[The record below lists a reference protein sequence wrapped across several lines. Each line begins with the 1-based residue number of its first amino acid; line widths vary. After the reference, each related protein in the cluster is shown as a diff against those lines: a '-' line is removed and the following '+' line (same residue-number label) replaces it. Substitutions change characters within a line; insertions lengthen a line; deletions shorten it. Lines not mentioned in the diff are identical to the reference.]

1 MFKNNIVTEEFY
13 ETLITELFSNFMS
26 FGIAIAGFVLLA
38 LAMYTI
44 AKRRGIRS
52 PWLAWVPLG
61 QSWMLGSISDQ
72 YRYVTKGQQKSKRT
86 TLLWLEI
93 GLTAVST
100 VVCVLL
106 VYVIWKCYFNVEAG
120 QMLTEQMLQQRI
132 ADVSLLLIAILL
144 LSLALLVLAIAFAVI
159 KYMALYDLYH
169 SCDPGKAVLF
179 TLLTVFLG
187 TLAMGIMVMICRDKD
202 LGMPPR
208 RDQPMLNQPVY
219 GLPPQPPKEPWD
231 L

>member
-120 QMLTEQMLQQRI
+120 QTLTEH
-132 ADVSLLLIAILL
+132 LL
-144 LSLALLVLAIAFAVI
+144 
-159 KYMALYDLYH
+159 
-169 SCDPGKAVLF
+169 
-179 TLLTVFLG
+179 
-187 TLAMGIMVMICRDKD
+187 
-202 LGMPPR
+202 
-208 RDQPMLNQPVY
+208 
-219 GLPPQPPKEPWD
+219 
-231 L
+231 